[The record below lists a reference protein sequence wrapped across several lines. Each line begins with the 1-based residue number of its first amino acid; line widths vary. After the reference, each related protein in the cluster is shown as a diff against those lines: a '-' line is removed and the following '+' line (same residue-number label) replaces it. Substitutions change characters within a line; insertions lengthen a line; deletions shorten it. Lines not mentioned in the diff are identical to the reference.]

1 MPTTS
6 RFTRLR
12 PRATWPLAALLAAA
26 SVPAHALPSFARQT
40 GDDCAA
46 CHVGAFGPQLTPHG
60 MKFKMGGYTDSNGK
74 NDSLPVSAMLVES
87 WFHTNKDQPPAD
99 GPNNKALLQEASLFL
114 AGRLGEHV
122 GSFAQ
127 GTWSDTGRR
136 KFTMDN
142 VDVRYANTLQLAGK
156 DTVVGL
162 SFNNNPTVTDP
173 FNTVPAWRF
182 PYMATEMAPGP
193 AASPIIDGALAGQLG
208 GLAAYGLWNDSV
220 YAELGGYRTM
230 GRSFLEN
237 VNVLAPGDT
246 LDKINGVAPY
256 WRVGYFQDLHKSA
269 WHVGLFGFDPNMKPG
284 GAAGPSDK
292 YRDIGADA
300 SYQFLGTRKH
310 VFALN
315 TAYIHEKR
323 KFDASYDA
331 SCATPDAPC
340 NLHGSVNRFDLSGS
354 YHYDQT
360 WGVTAGLFGVKGS
373 ADSGLYSG
381 VSVLNKPDSDGYILQ
396 ADWTP
401 LGKENSWGA
410 PWANLRLG
418 LQYTGYTKFNGSKN
432 NYDGSGRNA
441 SDNNTLYAFAWAA
454 F

>member
-1 MPTTS
+1 MRNTPTHLA
-6 RFTRLR
+6 RLR
-12 PRATWPLAALLAAA
+12 PHAVWPLAALLAAA

-46 CHVGAFGPQLTPHG
+46 CHIGAFGPQLTPHG
-60 MKFKMGGYTDSNGK
+60 MKFKLGGYTDSDGK
-74 NDSLPVSAMLVES
+74 DGHLPVSAMLVES
-87 WFHTNKDQPPAD
+87 WFKTKTDQPG
-99 GPNNKALLQEASLFL
+99 GPNNKALIQEASLFL
-114 AGRLGEHV
+114 AGRLSDHV

-162 SFNNNPTVTDP
+162 SFNNNPTLTDP

-193 AASPIIDGALAGQLG
+193 AASPIIDGALAGQVG

-237 VNVLAPGDT
+237 VNVLAAGDN

-256 WRVGYFQDLHKSA
+256 WRVGYFQDQHKSA
-269 WHVGLFGFDPNMKPG
+269 WHMGLFGFDPNIKSG
-284 GAAGPSDK
+284 GMPGPSDK
-292 YRDIGADA
+292 YRDIGVDA
-300 SYQFLGTRKH
+300 SYQYLGTRQH

-323 KFDASYDA
+323 TLDATWAAGDASNQRG
-331 SCATPDAPC
+331 T
-340 NLHGSVNRFDLSGS
+340 VNRFDISGS

-360 WGVTAGLFGVKGS
+360 WGLTAGLFGVKGS
-373 ADSGLYSG
+373 ADSGLYSA
-381 VSVLNKPDSDGYILQ
+381 VSTVNKPDSDGYILQ

-401 LGKENSWGA
+401 LGKESSWGA

-418 LQYTGYTKFNGSKN
+418 LQYTGYTKFNGLKN
-432 NYDGSGRNA
+432 NYDGTGRNA
-441 SDNNTLYAFAWAA
+441 RDNNTLFAFAWAA